1 MYFPG
6 VLYFFLSLLYKG
18 NQYEWSSYTIWE
30 VFYSQGHEDVVSNG
44 EIMLM
49 EGEKVLDCQN
59 KKAHKSLELKVRK
72 RVVLIIIYQQKND
85 RLRKYPCDRFLGSV
99 AQTKYLF

>member
-6 VLYFFLSLLYKG
+6 VLYFFLLLLYKG

-30 VFYSQGHEDVVSNG
+30 VFYSEDNEDVVSNG

-59 KKAHKSLELKVRK
+59 KKAHKSLEL
-72 RVVLIIIYQQKND
+72 
-85 RLRKYPCDRFLGSV
+85 
-99 AQTKYLF
+99 